1 MAHPV
6 SDTYNPYRYV
16 PPQRV
21 GFFSRFGLKSG
32 MDFAHFGLGLGMVF
46 KGTTVLYERIY
57 LFSSK

>member
-6 SDTYNPYRYV
+6 SDTYKPYRYV

-21 GFFSRFGLKSG
+21 GFFPRFGLKSG
-32 MDFAHFGLGLGMVF
+32 MDFAHFGLGAGMVF